1 MILVTGGS
9 GHTGHR
15 LVMRLVERE
24 ERVRVITRQPAK
36 MLKELRKKV
45 EVYRGSLDDPE
56 QAREAVRGCRAAIAL
71 THIKLAPKLIAAT
84 QAEGVRRAIFMS
96 STRRFTKFPEETAR
110 QVIAGEEAV
119 RESGLDWTI
128 IRASMI
134 YGSHHDNNLVHLVNA
149 LKKYPVHPL
158 IGGGHMKWQPVFTWD
173 VVAALVAALD
183 KPESIGHDYNVA
195 GPEPIEYCEMVRTIL
210 RQLGKKSLLVPVP
223 VSLAKFVVMAYGMVS
238 SKPRIRLDQ
247 IQRLEE
253 DKVFDI
259 TDARRDLGF
268 APISFEEGIAKK
280 LAGTV

>member
-1 MILVTGGS
+1 
-9 GHTGHR
+9 
-15 LVMRLVERE
+15 MRLVERE

-45 EVYRGSLDDPE
+45 EVCRGSLDDPG
-56 QAREAVRGCRAAIAL
+56 QAREAVRKCRAAIAL
-71 THIKLAPKLIAAT
+71 THIKFAPQLIAAMR
-84 QAEGVRRAIFMS
+84 AEGVRRAIFMS

-119 RESGLDWTI
+119 QQSGLDWTI

-149 LKKYPVHPL
+149 LKKYPAHPL

-173 VVAALVAALD
+173 VVDALVAALD
-183 KPESIGHDYNVA
+183 NPISIGHDYNVA
-195 GPEPIEYCEMVRTIL
+195 GPKPIEYRDMVDTIL
-210 RQLGKKSLLVPVP
+210 RQLGKKSLLIPVP
-223 VSLAKFVVMAYGMVS
+223 TCLAKLAVECYGAVS

-259 TDARRDLGF
+259 NDASRDLGF
-268 APISFEEGIAKK
+268 TPISFEEGIARK
-280 LAGTV
+280 LAGKV